1 MLTGVVSTF
10 GACQVFLVMVV
21 SLLGWRTGNDAGLQ
35 HVACTDPGDDFS
47 VP

>member
-1 MLTGVVSTF
+1 MLTEVVSTF

-21 SLLGWRTGNDAGLQ
+21 SLLGWRTGDDAGCRY
-35 HVACTDPGDDFS
+35 VACASRGDDFS